1 MLSDCDLSAT
11 VCSTNLIT
19 VGVIDIPTAHFS
31 VCTLMQAIASIVSKC
46 INYKLVYV
54 QVYLKLSC
62 AMKSLCRG
70 CLEYIP
76 AVGFDI

>member
-19 VGVIDIPTAHFS
+19 VGVIDIPMVHFS
-31 VCTLMQAIASIVSKC
+31 VCTLMQASIVSKC

-54 QVYLKLSC
+54 QVYLSC

-76 AVGFDI
+76 AVDFDI